1 MDDPVHFWLDFWH
14 VLTLRSSYNATL
26 VILGTTSLGIASGIV
41 GTFAVLRKRALMA
54 DALGHATLP
63 GVVGGFLIS
72 LIFGATGPEILP
84 LLIGGGCSGLLGIY
98 AVQFLVRH
106 PRIREDAAI
115 GLVLSTFFGL
125 GIVLLSVVQT
135 SVSTQTAGLDSY
147 IYGQASA
154 MTRVDV
160 LALAGISLLV
170 GLISILLRNPFGE
183 VCFDSDFA
191 ATTGWPVD
199 RIDLFMM
206 GLVAVV
212 CVVGIPAVGLM
223 LVVAFLIV
231 PCAAARLWSIRLF
244 DVLVISGLIG
254 GISGWFG
261 SALSSSLPNLPTG
274 PVIVLVAGAIF
285 AFSLFFAPRRGL
297 FSNLWN
303 AYCRNQRIS
312 EDHALEHLIERDDA
326 VPNDGLEA
334 LFSVRGWSARKINR
348 LMRRLQ
354 AKHFVQ
360 CSSSI
365 WSLTQKGRSR
375 GLTIQRN
382 HRLWTQYLISHAD
395 VAANHVDWSV
405 DQVEHVLS
413 DNLVN
418 QLEDQLRRGY
428 EP

>member
-1 MDDPVHFWLDFWH
+1 MDDPVNFWLDFWN
-14 VLTLRSSYNATL
+14 VLTLQSGYNATL
-26 VILGTTSLGIASGIV
+26 VILGTTSLGFASGIV
-41 GTFAVLRKRALMA
+41 GTFAVLRRRALMA

-84 LLIGGGCSGLLGIY
+84 LLVGGACSGFLGIW
-98 AVQFLVRH
+98 AVQCLVRH
-106 PRIREDAAI
+106 PRVREDAAI

-147 IYGQASA
+147 IYGQASS

-160 LALAGISLLV
+160 LTLAGISVLV
-170 GLISILLRNPFGE
+170 GLISILLRNPFGQ
-183 VCFDSDFA
+183 VCFDADFA
-191 ATTGWPVD
+191 ATTGWSVD
-199 RIDLFMM
+199 RIDLLMM

-231 PCAAARLWSIRLF
+231 PCAAGRLWSTRLF
-244 DVLVISGLIG
+244 DVLMISGLIG

-261 SALSSSLPNLPTG
+261 AALSSSLPNLPTG

-285 AFSLFFAPRRGL
+285 LLSLFLAPRRGII
-297 FSNLWN
+297 SSQWS
-303 AYCRNQRIS
+303 AYRRNQRIA
-312 EDHALEHLIERDDA
+312 EDHALEHFIDHEDSVSTDGLIE
-326 VPNDGLEA
+326 

-354 AKHFVQ
+354 AKHFVEF
-360 CSSSI
+360 SSSV
-365 WSLTQKGRSR
+365 WSLTPTGRSR

-413 DNLVN
+413 EDLVA
-418 QLEDQLRRGY
+418 QLEDQLQLGST
-428 EP
+428 P

>member
-1 MDDPVHFWLDFWH
+1 MDDPVHFWWDFWN
-14 VLTLRSSYNATL
+14 VLTLRSGYNATL

-63 GVVGGFLIS
+63 GVVGGFLVS

-84 LLIGGGCSGLLGIY
+84 LLIGGGCSGLLGIC

-106 PRIREDAAI
+106 PRIQEDAAI

-160 LALAGISLLV
+160 LTLAGISLLV
-170 GLISILLRNPFGE
+170 GLMCVLLRNPFGE
-183 VCFDSDFA
+183 VCFDADFA

-199 RIDLFMM
+199 RIDLLMM

-223 LVVAFLIV
+223 LVVAYLIV
-231 PCAAARLWSIRLF
+231 PCAAARLWSTRLF
-244 DVLVISGLIG
+244 DVLVISGMIG

-261 SALSSSLPNLPTG
+261 AALSSSLPNLPTG

-285 AFSLFFAPRRGL
+285 VFSLFFAPRCGL
-297 FSNLWN
+297 ISSQWN
-303 AYCRNQRIS
+303 AYRRNQRIT
-312 EDHALEHLIERDDA
+312 EDHALEHFIDHDDS
-326 VPNDGLEA
+326 VSHDGLSS
-334 LFSVRGWSARKINR
+334 LFSVRGWSARKISR
-348 LMRRLQ
+348 LMYRLQ
-354 AKHFVQ
+354 AKNFVR
-360 CSSSI
+360 CSSSV
-365 WSLTQKGRSR
+365 WSLTPTGRSR

-413 DNLVN
+413 DDLVD
-418 QLEDQLRRGY
+418 QLEDQLRHGY

>member
-1 MDDPVHFWLDFWH
+1 
-14 VLTLRSSYNATL
+14 
-26 VILGTTSLGIASGIV
+26 
-41 GTFAVLRKRALMA
+41 
-54 DALGHATLP
+54 
-63 GVVGGFLIS
+63 
-72 LIFGATGPEILP
+72 
-84 LLIGGGCSGLLGIY
+84 
-98 AVQFLVRH
+98 
-106 PRIREDAAI
+106 
-115 GLVLSTFFGL
+115 
-125 GIVLLSVVQT
+125 
-135 SVSTQTAGLDSY
+135 
-147 IYGQASA
+147 

-160 LALAGISLLV
+160 LALASISLLV
-170 GLISILLRNPFGE
+170 GLISFVLRNPFGE
-183 VCFDSDFA
+183 VCFDADFA

-231 PCAAARLWSIRLF
+231 PCAAARLWSVRLF
-244 DVLVISGLIG
+244 DVLLISGLIG

-261 SALSSSLPNLPTG
+261 AALSSSLPNLPTG

-285 AFSLFFAPRRGL
+285 VFSLFFAPRRGL
-297 FSNLWN
+297 VSSQWN
-303 AYCRNQRIS
+303 AYCRNQRIA
-312 EDHALEHLIERDDA
+312 EDHALEHFIEHEDA
-326 VPNDGLEA
+326 VPNDGLSV

-360 CSSSI
+360 CSSST
-365 WSLTQKGRSR
+365 WSLTPKGRSR

-395 VAANHVDWSV
+395 IAANHVDWSV

-413 DNLVN
+413 EDLVA
-418 QLEDQLRRGY
+418 QLEDQLRHGA